1 LKSKLNENLSNRR
14 VEYLSYYLAALGPL
28 AGNAVLVLQGSI
40 AANFSVN
47 PETVLLAMFVFMVP
61 FATLQ
66 LLTGAISDSRGRV
79 PVISIGL
86 LVFAS
91 GMMFSA
97 FSQSL
102 EMFLLANF
110 LQGIG
115 YSFVNPVLVA
125 LITDVSNLSDYS
137 KKMGFL
143 GAILTLSVG
152 VGPAIAGYLVIFG
165 WRFFYIVFSILSFF
179 GLVAINLVRGPGI
192 GKQDESVRIIARGL
206 SEELRKPSVLLM
218 MGSALLIALAYVGI
232 RVWTSTGLTGA
243 VSEDVIGNLLL
254 LVSVTGTIAGLL
266 LSRIINRV
274 GLLVTILLGLTS
286 LIISTILMLLPGD
299 ITLPTSMVFVGIAFL
314 FTGWAGGTL
323 FPIVNIYGQT
333 ISPQRRGV
341 LAGAVTSFYFI
352 GQAAV
357 TILYQPIYLIGMS
370 AIYSTILL
378 VSIALALLLLTLNRM
393 TNVTTSE

>member
-1 LKSKLNENLSNRR
+1 MNQTQSQKR
-14 VEYLSYYLAALGPL
+14 VEYIAYYLAALGPL
-28 AGNAVLVLQGSI
+28 AGNAVLVLQGAI
-40 AANFSVN
+40 ANNFGVN
-47 PETVLLAMFVFMVP
+47 PEAVLLAMFVFMVP
-61 FATLQ
+61 FSTLQ
-66 LLTGAISDSRGRV
+66 LFTGAISDARGRA
-79 PVISIGL
+79 PVISLGL
-86 LVFAS
+86 IIFAS

-102 EMFLLANF
+102 EVFLLANF

-115 YSFVNPVLVA
+115 YSFVNPVLIA
-125 LITDVSNLSDYS
+125 LITDVSDPKDYS
-137 KKMGFL
+137 KKMGFF

-152 VGPAIAGYLVIFG
+152 VGPAIAGYLVVFG
-165 WRFFYIVFSILSFF
+165 WRFFYVVFSLLSFL
-179 GLVAINLVRGPGI
+179 GLLSLFTIGDSKIQRESGSEIRLVI
-192 GKQDESVRIIARGL
+192 KNL
-206 SEELRKPSVLLM
+206 SEELRRPAVLLM

-243 VSEDVIGNLLL
+243 VPEDVIGNLLL
-254 LVSVTGTIAGLL
+254 LVSVTGTIAGIL
-266 LSRIINRV
+266 LSRIINRG

-286 LIISTILMLLPGD
+286 LIISIILLLLPGD
-299 ITLPTSMVFVGIAFL
+299 ITLPTSIVFVGVALL

-323 FPIVNIYGQT
+323 FPVVNIYGQT

-357 TILYQPIYLIGMS
+357 TVLYQPIYLIGMN

-378 VSIALALLLLTLNRM
+378 VSIVLALLLLALNRM
-393 TNVTTSE
+393 TIAPTSE